1 MKFHLENKIHNTKT
15 TDLLMSGHTFIRII
29 LFIAFLSI
37 NLGSH
42 ADIPPRP
49 SPPRLVNDLAD
60 ILTEQQEQSLERK
73 LVTFN
78 DTTSNQIAVVIVE
91 TLDGYDPNMYAYEI
105 GESWQIGQKE
115 FNNGVVVLVKPK
127 YGNDRGRVAIQSG
140 YGLEPVITDAITKRI
155 IEIEMIPE
163 FRNNDYYAG
172 IDKAT
177 NVLMALAA
185 GEISADGYGE
195 NNESSPL
202 AVFVPFLI
210 FIIIFILIRVSN
222 AKSRSLGGELPFW
235 TALWL
240 GSNIGSSS
248 GSWSSFSGGSSSG
261 FGGGG
266 FGGFGGGSFG
276 GGGASGSW

>member
-1 MKFHLENKIHNTKT
+1 MPTRITN
-15 TDLLMSGHTFIRII
+15 II
-29 LFIAFLSI
+29 LSLFILFMSA
-37 NLGSH
+37 NLVF

-60 ILTEQQEQSLERK
+60 ILTDQQENTLERK
-73 LVTFN
+73 LVNFN
-78 DTTSNQIAVVIVE
+78 DTTSNQIAIVIVK

-105 GESWQIGQKE
+105 GEKWQVGQKE

-127 YGNDRGRVAIQSG
+127 YGNERGRVAIQAG
-140 YGLEPVITDAITKRI
+140 YGLEPVITDALSKRI
-155 IEIEMIPE
+155 IENEMIPE
-163 FRNNDYYAG
+163 FRENNYYQG

-177 NVLMALAA
+177 DVLMALAA
-185 GEISADGYGE
+185 GEISADGYAQSV
-195 NNESSPL
+195 NTKPL
-202 AVFVPFLI
+202 AALLPFII

-222 AKSRSLGGELPFW
+222 AKSRSLGGDLPFW

-240 GSNIGSSS
+240 GSNMGRSS
-248 GSWSSFSGGSSSG
+248 GNWSSFSGGSSG

-266 FGGFGGGSFG
+266 GSFGGFGGGSFG